1 MFRSKLIV
9 FGASAALMCS
19 LAMGADK
26 KKAGDAEKGK
36 EVFQQCSVCHNADS
50 AEKKMGPGL
59 KDLFQHEKMNNGKKP
74 TEANVREKVD
84 EGGNGM
90 PSYKEMLSD
99 DEKNDLIA
107 YLKTL

>member
-1 MFRSKLIV
+1 MNLSKRLV
-9 FGASAALMCS
+9 LGMSAALTCS
-19 LAMGADK
+19 MAMGAD

-59 KDLFQHEKMNNGKKP
+59 KGLFQNEKMNNGKKP
-74 TEANVREKVD
+74 TEANVREKID

-99 DEKNDLIA
+99 EEKNDLVA